1 MSSVGGSVGHGDAV
15 GSGLVTM
22 IGGKVGTTAT
32 AMVDGGDGDRVAVG
46 AIGIEAGA
54 GVDVIVGVYGTGL
67 FAPQAISSGDTIKI
81 NHRFEGFTFASLMQT
96 SEVCETSEVQEH
108 SSPPAPLRQ
117 VI

>member
-1 MSSVGGSVGHGDAV
+1 
-15 GSGLVTM
+15 M

-67 FAPQAISSGDTIKI
+67 FAPQAISSSDTIKI

-96 SEVCETSEVQEH
+96 SEVCETSEVKDY
-108 SSPPAPLRQ
+108 SLPPAPLRQ